1 MDILVTGIYVL
12 VFPGFISILILGLIS
27 SWIERKVTA
36 RVQYRKGP
44 PLLQPFYDI
53 VKLLGKETILP
64 AQGSRIVFIIAP
76 LLGFISVS
84 LVGVILMLQPLL
96 AVSFVGDLI
105 VVVYLLTLPS
115 LALIMGGAASGNPLA
130 SQGASREM
138 KLILAYELPFLI
150 SVALIVYKAGFKI
163 DLQSLPAGGNM
174 ASVSGILTFIVVLLC
189 VQAKLGFTPFD
200 IAEAETEIMS
210 GPYIEYSGP
219 LLSVFKLTQSL
230 MLFTLPVFI
239 ITVFWGGISFSGWN
253 ILWFALKY
261 ILILVLIIVIKNTN
275 PRIRVDQALKFFWGF
290 CSILAVIAFVLA
302 VIGRWYG
309 IAWL

>member
-53 VKLLGKETILP
+53 VKLLGKETSLP

>member
-150 SVALIVYKAGFKI
+150 SVALVVYKAGFKI

-174 ASVSGILTFIVVLLC
+174 ASISGILTFIVVLLC

>member
-1 MDILVTGIYVL
+1 MDILVTAIYVL

>member
-1 MDILVTGIYVL
+1 MDMLITAAYILF
-12 VFPGFISILILGLIS
+12 FPGFATILVLGLVS

-53 VKLLGKETILP
+53 IKLLGKETILP
-64 AQGSRIVFIIAP
+64 AQGSRFVFIIAP
-76 LLGFISVS
+76 LLGFMSVS

-115 LALIMGGAASGNPLA
+115 LALIMGGSASGNPLA

-150 SVALIVYKAGFKI
+150 SVALVVYKAGFKI

-174 ASVSGILTFIVVLLC
+174 VSISGILTFIVVLLC

-230 MLFTLPVFI
+230 MLFTLPVFM

-275 PRIRVDQALKFFWGF
+275 PRIRIDQALKFFWGF
-290 CSILAVIAFVLA
+290 CSVLAVIAFVLA

>member
-1 MDILVTGIYVL
+1 MDILVTAIYVL

-84 LVGVILMLQPLL
+84 LVGVILMLQPVL

>member
-12 VFPGFISILILGLIS
+12 VFPGFVSILILGLIS

-150 SVALIVYKAGFKI
+150 SVALVVYKAGFKI

-174 ASVSGILTFIVVLLC
+174 ASISGILTFIVVLLC

>member
-1 MDILVTGIYVL
+1 MDLLLTGVYVL
-12 VFPGFISILILGLIS
+12 FFPGFFTILFLGLIS

-44 PLLQPFYDI
+44 PLLQPFYDVI
-53 VKLLGKETILP
+53 KLLGKETILP
-64 AQGSRIVFIIAP
+64 AQGSRLVFVLAP
-76 LLGFISVS
+76 LLGFVGIS

-96 AVSFVGDLI
+96 QVSFVGDLI

-115 LALIMGGAASGNPLA
+115 LALIIGGAASGNPLA

-138 KLILAYELPFLI
+138 KLVLAYELPFLI
-150 SVALIVYKAGFKI
+150 AIALIVYKAGFKI
-163 DLQSLPAGGNM
+163 DLQSLSATPVMG
-174 ASVSGILTFIVVLLC
+174 SVSGILAFIVVLLC

-239 ITVFWGGISFSGWN
+239 ITVLWGGIHFYGWG
-253 ILWFALKY
+253 ILWSAVKY
-261 ILILVLIIVIKNTN
+261 VVILVIIIVIKNTN
-275 PRIRVDQALKFFWGF
+275 PRIRIDQALKFFWVY
-290 CSILAVIAFVLA
+290 CSLLAVIAFGLA
-302 VIGRWYG
+302 VVGRAYG